1 MVCTPHQRQ
10 VTFTQAKRLCCLN
23 VCIAFIAS
31 IPQLLL
37 QGIHSRRTPIPDIV
51 GHHCQVDDSYV
62 PTVWPGLSSAFLFLF
77 FVLSCTTVTYMY
89 FHIRIK
95 VKSQRNKFQKRTRSR
110 LSHIVCELTEGS
122 MVLNNTDIHS
132 YHTTAVASSIV
143 DLSCI
148 SKDGSGIDIMG
159 DHNFAIEND
168 SIENVLQTGNESD
181 VPINCPNIM
190 SEGKHV
196 SINDCIVSNVFM
208 TSQNSPESRKAR
220 LIEKNKIIEPIVLI
234 NNQDSSVLFDSLSSK
249 HNNCVFPNDSKTTK
263 TNMFPKDTHMDY
275 LDIPSKR
282 EVSSNR
288 INLVMF
294 IVTLVYFLAFIPFLA
309 LNVFSAIYPETV
321 ASLEG
326 VSLAFYMLFLDSY
339 FLNCAVNPLVY
350 SLLDNKFK
358 KLSLELLS
366 CCQ

>member
-1 MVCTPHQRQ
+1 MVGIPGNCLVIAVYITKMTMKPLSVFIISMAVIDLMTCTFILPVEIYILLHSYDFTSVLGCQLYIFFSCLLLINSDLTPVSIAIIRYKMVCTPHQRQ

-77 FVLSCTTVTYMY
+77 FILSCTTVTYMY

-220 LIEKNKIIEPIVLI
+220 LI
-234 NNQDSSVLFDSLSSK
+234 
-249 HNNCVFPNDSKTTK
+249 
-263 TNMFPKDTHMDY
+263 
-275 LDIPSKR
+275 
-282 EVSSNR
+282 
-288 INLVMF
+288 
-294 IVTLVYFLAFIPFLA
+294 
-309 LNVFSAIYPETV
+309 
-321 ASLEG
+321 
-326 VSLAFYMLFLDSY
+326 
-339 FLNCAVNPLVY
+339 
-350 SLLDNKFK
+350 
-358 KLSLELLS
+358 
-366 CCQ
+366 